1 MVLDLLILVVIGII
15 GGFVGSM
22 VGLAG
27 GFLFVPALS
36 FLGYPPYMVAS
47 TSLFAACTNA
57 STSAY
62 AYSRKKLLTFPLA
75 LRLIVFA
82 VPGAL
87 IGAYIAD
94 SISMN
99 NFKLMFA
106 IVTLVVAGITLLR
119 GKLKKNPNPVESI
132 EAVKSLLKV
141 VKTNK
146 LIIVYVACFFAGI
159 VSSLFGI
166 GGGVIFMP
174 LLLALFTIPVRFA
187 SPVSLLAVAVL
198 AGAGLVIHTVLAN
211 TDLLNGVIL
220 AGGTLL
226 GTKLGTKMVIGKK
239 LNEKILKQ
247 LLAGLLFGV
256 SAVFFIDLYFFPL
269 IRFHADFLAII

>member
-1 MVLDLLILVVIGII
+1 MIDLLILVIIGVI

-57 STSAY
+57 STSAFV
-62 AYSRKKLLTFPLA
+62 YSRKKLLTYPLA
-75 LRLIVFA
+75 LRLTIFA

-94 SISMN
+94 SISMPD
-99 NFKLMFA
+99 FKLIFA
-106 IVTLVVAGITLLR
+106 IVTLAVAGITIIR
-119 GKLKKNPNPVESI
+119 GRLKKNPNPVESI
-132 EAVKSLLKV
+132 EAVKQLLKSV
-141 VKTNK
+141 RTHK
-146 LIIVYVACFFAGI
+146 LIIVYAACFFAGI

-174 LLLALFTIPVRFA
+174 LLLAFFAIPVRFA
-187 SPVSLLAVAVL
+187 SPVSLLAVAIL
-198 AGAGLVIHTVLAN
+198 AGSGLVIHTALAN
-211 TDLLNGVIL
+211 TDFLRAAIL

-226 GTKLGTKMVIGKK
+226 GTRIGTRMLISKK
-239 LNEKILKQ
+239 LNEKTLKR

-269 IRFHADFLAII
+269 IRFRVEFLSFI

>member
-1 MVLDLLILVVIGII
+1 MVLDLLILAVIGIV

-36 FLGYPPYMVAS
+36 FMGYPPYMVAS

-57 STSAY
+57 STSSYAY
-62 AYSRKKLLTFPLA
+62 AKKKLLTYSLA
-75 LRLIVFA
+75 LRLTIFA

-99 NFKLMFA
+99 DFKLVFA
-106 IVTLVVAGITLLR
+106 IVTLAVAGITIIR
-119 GKLKKNPNPVESI
+119 ARLKQNLDPIESV
-132 EAVKSLLKV
+132 EAVKHVLKNV
-141 VKTNK
+141 RSHK
-146 LIIVYVACFFAGI
+146 LIIVYAACFFAGI

-174 LLLALFTIPVRFA
+174 LLLAMFVIPVRF
-187 SPVSLLAVAVL
+187 STPVSLLAVAIL
-198 AGAGLVIHTVLAN
+198 AGSGLIIHTALAN
-211 TDLLNGVIL
+211 TDFLPAIIL

-226 GTKLGTKMVIGKK
+226 GTRMGTKTVIGKK
-239 LNEKILKQ
+239 IKEKNLKNV
-247 LLAGLLFGV
+247 LAIMLFGV

-269 IRFHADFLAII
+269 IGFR